1 MLIVRPYLNFG
12 APTSNIDYPSIVYL
26 LIISETRSIIVA
38 ISRFP
43 LQTIIN
49 RSTSTKMKH
58 HLHQSTECTSE
69 PAITL
74 PELSSP
80 LERLIAAVENLALL
94 NRYDAI
100 SPLLPSL
107 HRLLTLP
114 IEEEYVSD
122 CISPRTL
129 ASPICP
135 THPSPFSSLPR
146 TRTRLTHY
154 LVYAEFVYIV
164 THPLLFIKDM
174 KTNRRTIY
182 LLDLLFPAN
191 VYTRRA
197 SGVYFA
203 FLIMTLS
210 CATVASLRVSIAE
223 ARSMIPLLFKQMS
236 MRTLASYY
244 LEGNVPSEDLQRKT
258 YALQSELVRVR
269 EYVNAVDS
277 VAAATAEGTDY
288 DDAPKGSTPP
298 AVLAALAAAPP
309 PMHWQ
314 LDSLVQMVRTALI
327 PYRAHKGW
335 GM

>member
-114 IEEEYVSD
+114 IEEEYVSG
-122 CISPRTL
+122 CISLRTL
-129 ASPICP
+129 ASASC
-135 THPSPFSSLPR
+135 
-146 TRTRLTHY
+146 LTHTSSFSPSSPEHAH
-154 LVYAEFVYIV
+154 VSH
-164 THPLLFIKDM
+164 TTSSM
-174 KTNRRTIY
+174 QNS
-182 LLDLLFPAN
+182 
-191 VYTRRA
+191 YT
-197 SGVYFA
+197 S
-203 FLIMTLS
+203 
-210 CATVASLRVSIAE
+210 
-223 ARSMIPLLFKQMS
+223 
-236 MRTLASYY
+236 
-244 LEGNVPSEDLQRKT
+244 
-258 YALQSELVRVR
+258 
-269 EYVNAVDS
+269 
-277 VAAATAEGTDY
+277 
-288 DDAPKGSTPP
+288 
-298 AVLAALAAAPP
+298 
-309 PMHWQ
+309 
-314 LDSLVQMVRTALI
+314 
-327 PYRAHKGW
+327 
-335 GM
+335 